1 MYQYMPSV
9 SNHPLSKNIWEKIW
23 INKTEESFKGATAQV
38 INMVV
43 NYLLEE
49 AEASVLFMLV
59 KICRRSRTEIK
70 RKKKE
75 LKKQAER
82 SPLLTVQL
90 RVAPVDFSATG
101 LFFLLHRAAPQL
113 SDK

>member
-1 MYQYMPSV
+1 
-9 SNHPLSKNIWEKIW
+9 
-23 INKTEESFKGATAQV
+23 
-38 INMVV
+38 MVV

-59 KICRRSRTEIK
+59 KICRRLRTEIK
-70 RKKKE
+70 RKKKNE